1 MLATLGDLVEDIAI
15 RVDDPVNIAS
25 DTAASIDRRRGGSAA
40 NVAVMA
46 SRLGHDCRFLGQ
58 VGDDLIGAAL
68 IAALEAE
75 GVDAGFVRR
84 AGRTGTIV
92 VLVDPTGERSM
103 LTDRAACLEFDRPS
117 DAWLDGVTTLH
128 VPMYSLAAD
137 PLAATATTV
146 IGWAHDR
153 DIAVSIDVS
162 SVALIE
168 QVGASGVL
176 SMLDELRPSL
186 VFANE
191 IEAAAL
197 GGVYGPLCEAITV
210 VKQGP
215 DPVVIFA
222 GDDRFDVPTT
232 PVERGADTTGAG
244 DAFAAG
250 FLTADWRS
258 DVVAACR
265 SGHDAAARA
274 LRSNR

>member
-1 MLATLGDLVEDIAI
+1 MLAALGDLVEDIAI
-15 RVDDPVNIAS
+15 RVDDPVNVAS

-46 SRLGHDCRFLGQ
+46 SRLGHACRFLGQ

-68 IAALEAE
+68 IAELEAE
-75 GVDAGFVRR
+75 GVDASLVRR

-103 LTDRAACLEFDRPS
+103 LTDRASCLALDRPS
-117 DAWLDGVTTLH
+117 EAWLDSVTTLH
-128 VPMYSLAAD
+128 VPMYSLAID

-153 DIAVSIDVS
+153 DVAVSIDVS

-168 QVGASGVL
+168 QVGVSGVL
-176 SMLDELRPSL
+176 SMLDELRPSVVL
-186 VFANE
+186 ANE

-197 GGVYGPLCEAITV
+197 GVQGPLCEAITV

-215 DPVVIFA
+215 DPVVVFA

-250 FLTADWRS
+250 FLTADWRV
-258 DVVAACR
+258 DLVAACR
-265 SGHDAAARA
+265 SGHGAAARA
-274 LRSNR
+274 LRSHR